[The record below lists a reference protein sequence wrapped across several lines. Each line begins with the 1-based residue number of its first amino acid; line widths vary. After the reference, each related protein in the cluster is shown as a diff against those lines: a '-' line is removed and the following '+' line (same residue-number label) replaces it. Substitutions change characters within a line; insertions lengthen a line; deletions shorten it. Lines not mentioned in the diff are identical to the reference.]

1 MRILKVK
8 GKDEST
14 LLTQIKKEYGE
25 EAIIISTQLEK
36 AQGLK
41 GLFKKPTYCIT
52 IAVED
57 KEQNA
62 EFETVA
68 SEFVEETKGMFDYLK
83 NQIEFIKKDIAQVK
97 DISELKQPLKETMVI
112 DKPSIHM
119 EVDEAKEILETPS
132 LYNILKNNLTKEGI
146 QDDVTKR
153 IVEGLE
159 EEDIEVLARKLY
171 ERMSEVMPTV
181 KVEEALPQVVVFIG
195 STGVGKT
202 TTIAKLTA
210 DYVMNKHKKVALF
223 TADTYRIAAI
233 EQLKTYAE
241 ILGVPIEVIYSEE
254 DLTKGLEKWKD
265 QDHIFID
272 TAGRSHKNKEQ
283 IDELAK
289 LLQTIDKKQVYLVL
303 NVNTNYK
310 DVKQIVDVYKQFT
323 DSFHLIITK
332 LDETDEIGNLMN
344 IVAYANSP
352 ISYIT
357 DGQNVPDDI
366 RTFDCDEYVKALLGR
381 ISHE

>member
-14 LLTQIKKEYGE
+14 LLSQIKKEYGE

-36 AQGLK
+36 VGGLK
-41 GLFKKPTYCIT
+41 GLFKKPTCSIT

-57 KEQNA
+57 KTQND
-62 EFETVA
+62 EFEAIA
-68 SEFVEETKGMFDYLK
+68 SEFVEETKGMFHYLK

-97 DISELKQPLKETMVI
+97 DISELKQPLKETEAL
-112 DKPSIHM
+112 DKTSIQM
-119 EVDEAKEILETPS
+119 PIEVVQEIQEVPS

-159 EEDIEVLARKLY
+159 GEDIEELARLLY
-171 ERMSEVMPTV
+171 ERMYEVMPTA
-181 KVEEALPQVVVFIG
+181 KVEETLPQVVVFIG

-210 DYVMNKHKKVALF
+210 DYVMNKHKKVTLF

-283 IDELAK
+283 IEELAR

-323 DSFHLIITK
+323 DSFQLIITK
-332 LDETDEIGNLMN
+332 IDETDEIGNLMN